1 MKQEQLEQKVL
12 AKLEVENLYIG
23 SDWNDI
29 VKVLSRT
36 VAPNKC
42 LDVARKLRNRV
53 GPRIMQYSN
62 ELIVKNLEALPGGI
76 RCNYLIVISGQ
87 NSDLIA
93 KAWKRKKPVLQ
104 PSELLVIF

>member
-1 MKQEQLEQKVL
+1 MKQEQKVL
-12 AKLEVENLYIG
+12 AKLEVENLYTG

-53 GPRIMQYSN
+53 GPRVMQFSN
-62 ELIVKNLEALPGGI
+62 KLSIKNVEALPSGL
-76 RCNYLIVISGQ
+76 RCNYLIVIPGR

-104 PSELLVIF
+104 PGELLVIF